1 MDKPEKITFIGLL
14 FLALSLAGL
23 LTYYRKQLTQ
33 PVPEN
38 KDPFR
43 SDHVAKILIIMR
55 EEDWLGLKSNTHAEQ
70 YVRANFWFDGE
81 PYRNVA
87 IRPKGM
93 SSLMS
98 GRASGRMPLK
108 VDFNFFNFAQ
118 NFRGIKKLNLN
129 NGFSDPSFIR
139 ETIGYELFEQM
150 DLPTPRRAFADVWV
164 NNHHLGLY
172 TIVEQVDKI
181 FLRRHFTNPEGNL
194 YKPEQRPAALDW
206 TKEDF
211 DKQNT
216 QGSKVSESKQNNLDI
231 KIGGSRLGDLIKIL
245 KQEGAPGSEML
256 PDDTATLTAG
266 AGMPFPGGPSGP
278 FPGRPGR
285 PFAGDPNMPFPGGPG
300 GGFPGPFPGD
310 PNRTFPG
317 GPGGQFPMPFADDP
331 NMPFPRGPGRGFP
344 GPFPSD
350 PNRPFPGGPGGQLP
364 EPFAFD
370 PNRPGWSEEQ
380 FPGDPNRPFAGGFRV
395 RGRFPGDPSGQF
407 FGDPNSPFTAGFRGR
422 RGFPGDPNGPF
433 GGGFRERGG
442 FPGGPGG
449 MFGRGGNLI
458 EQMGLKTNENYP
470 DHSAL
475 FRFLEVLNK
484 CSNETFPDEI
494 EKVLDVDEVLRFLAV
509 SVLIVH
515 LDNYIGMGHN
525 YYLYEDD
532 GKFCVIPWDLNMAF
546 GTFGMGP
553 NQGGVGNV
561 DLYIDEPTTGALD
574 DKPLVARLFAHQPY
588 LEKYHQYLEQLLNG
602 GFAEGVIEARIDE
615 LAEMIRPYVEADEL
629 KFFTNDDFES
639 SVSEKFSSKTLGEF
653 SDETGQD
660 RVLDRDR
667 GPGGRVGRRGGP
679 GGMNAPKLRA
689 FIKARRL
696 SVTEQLNGKRPS
708 RSEGRGN
715 ARGFDMFGG
724 FRRDGGG
731 PE

>member
-1 MDKPEKITFIGLL
+1 MGKPERISFIGLL

-23 LTYYRKQLTQ
+23 LTYYHKQLMQ
-33 PVPEN
+33 PVLEV

-55 EEDWLGLKSNTHAEQ
+55 EEDWLGLKSNTRAEQ

-98 GRASGRMPLK
+98 GRQSGRMPLK

-150 DLPTPRRAFADVWV
+150 NLPTPRRAFADVWV
-164 NNHHLGLY
+164 NSHHLGLY
-172 TIVEQVDKI
+172 TIVEQVDKT
-181 FLRRHFTNPEGNL
+181 FLRRNFTNFEGNL
-194 YKPEQRPAALDW
+194 YKPEQGPAALNW

-211 DKQNT
+211 DKNNT
-216 QGSKVSESKQNNLDI
+216 RGSQVAENQYNNLDI

-245 KQEGAPGSEML
+245 KREGSLGSEML
-256 PDDTATLTAG
+256 PDDAATSTLG
-266 AGMPFPGGPSGP
+266 AG
-278 FPGRPGR
+278 
-285 PFAGDPNMPFPGGPG
+285 MPFPGGPG

-310 PNRTFPG
+310 PNSPFPG
-317 GPGGQFPMPFADDP
+317 GPGE
-331 NMPFPRGPGRGFP
+331 GFP
-344 GPFPSD
+344 GPFLGD
-350 PNRPFPGGPGGQLP
+350 PNRPFPGGPGGRFP
-364 EPFAFD
+364 ASFAA
-370 PNRPGWSEEQ
+370 
-380 FPGDPNRPFAGGFRV
+380 DPNRPFPGMR
-395 RGRFPGDPSGQF
+395 RNRFPGEPNEPFAGGRF
-407 FGDPNSPFTAGFRGR
+407 RAREGFPGGPPGPFPGDPNSPFAAGFRGR
-422 RGFPGDPNGPF
+422 RGFPGDPNRPF

-458 EQMGLKTNENYP
+458 ELMGLKTNENYP
-470 DHSAL
+470 DYRAL

-484 CSNETFPDEI
+484 CPGETFPSEI

-525 YYLYEDD
+525 YYLYEDN

-553 NQGGVGNV
+553 NRGGVGNV
-561 DLYIDEPTTGALD
+561 DLYIDEPTTGAFAD
-574 DKPLVARLFAHQPY
+574 RPLVARLFAHQPY
-588 LEKYHQYLEQLLNG
+588 LEKYHQYLKQLLNG

-615 LAEMIRPYVEADEL
+615 LAKMIRPYVEADEM

-639 SVSEKFSSKTLGEF
+639 NVGEKISSGALGEF
-653 SDETGQD
+653 SNETGHGDMQA
-660 RVLDRDR
+660 RDT
-667 GPGGRVGRRGGP
+667 GPGGRGGRRGGP
-679 GGMNAPKLRA
+679 GGGMNAPKLRA

-696 SVTEQLNGKRPS
+696 SVTEQLDGKRPS
-708 RSEGRGN
+708 QGDGDQNIRN
-715 ARGFDMFGG
+715 FDMFER
-724 FRRDGGG
+724 FRQDMEKR
-731 PE
+731 E

>member
-1 MDKPEKITFIGLL
+1 MMGKPEKISFIGLL
-14 FLALSLAGL
+14 LLALSLAGL
-23 LTYYRKQLTQ
+23 LTYYHKQLIQ
-33 PVPEN
+33 PLCDN
-38 KDPFR
+38 KGPFR
-43 SDHVAKILIIMR
+43 SDHVAKIHIVMR
-55 EEDWLGLKSNTHAEQ
+55 EEDWLGLKSNTRAEQ

-98 GRASGRMPLK
+98 GRESGRMPLK

-118 NFRGIKKLNLN
+118 NFRGIRKLSLN

-150 DLPTPRRAFADVWV
+150 NLPTPRRAFADVWV

-172 TIVEQVDKI
+172 TIVEQVDKT
-181 FLRRHFTNPEGNL
+181 FLRRNFANPEGNL

-211 DKQNT
+211 DKGNT
-216 QGSKVSESKQNNLDI
+216 RGSQASESKQNNLDI
-231 KIGGSRLGDLIKIL
+231 KIGGSRFGDLIKIL
-245 KQEGAPGSEML
+245 KQEGAAGSEML
-256 PDDTATLTAG
+256 PDDTATSTAG
-266 AGMPFPGGPSGP
+266 SAMPFPGGPGGP
-278 FPGRPGR
+278 FPGGPRG

-300 GGFPGPFPGD
+300 G
-310 PNRTFPG
+310 
-317 GPGGQFPMPFADDP
+317 
-331 NMPFPRGPGRGFP
+331 
-344 GPFPSD
+344 
-350 PNRPFPGGPGGQLP
+350 
-364 EPFAFD
+364 
-370 PNRPGWSEEQ
+370 Q
-380 FPGDPNRPFAGGFRV
+380 FPGEPNESFAGGFRA
-395 RGRFPGDPSGQF
+395 RGGFPGGPSGQF
-407 FGDPNSPFTAGFRGR
+407 PDDPNSPFAAGFRGR
-422 RGFPGDPNGPF
+422 RGFPGDPNRPF
-433 GGGFRERGG
+433 GGGFRARGG

-458 EQMGLKTNENYP
+458 DLMGLKTNENCP

-475 FRFLEVLNK
+475 FQFLEVLNK
-484 CSNETFPDEI
+484 CPDETFPSEI

-525 YYLYEDD
+525 YYLYEDN

-553 NQGGVGNV
+553 NRGGVGNV
-561 DLYIDEPTTGALD
+561 NLYIDEPTTGALAG
-574 DKPLVARLFAHQPY
+574 KPLVARLFAHQPY
-588 LEKYHQYLEQLLNG
+588 LEKYHQYLKQLLEG

-615 LAEMIRPYVEADEL
+615 LAEMIRPYVEADEM
-629 KFFTNDDFES
+629 KFSTNDDFES
-639 SVSEKFSSKTLGEF
+639 NVSEKFSSGVPGEF
-653 SDETGQD
+653 SNETD
-660 RVLDRDR
+660 RGGVQARDT
-667 GPGGRVGRRGGP
+667 GPGGRGGRRGGP
-679 GGMNAPKLRA
+679 GGGMNAPKLRA

-696 SVTEQLNGKRPS
+696 SVTEQLDGKRPT
-708 RSEGRGN
+708 RSEGGENTRD
-715 ARGFDMFGG
+715 FDMFER
-724 FRRDGGG
+724 FRRDMGK